1 MAGMLIAFVIGA
13 ASIASAS
20 AGGPYPNR
28 PIRIVVPFG
37 PGGFADI
44 TVRLL
49 AQKLTER
56 TNAQVVIENRP
67 GAGGVIAG
75 NVVTSAEPDG
85 YTLFVFS
92 SGIALS
98 KSLLKSM
105 PFDPVT
111 AFAPISTMAQFD
123 LLLLVRADSPMHTL
137 KEALDAARADP
148 QKFNVGTINP
158 GSTQNV
164 TGELLRS
171 VTGIP
176 MTVVPH
182 RTSAEVLTAL
192 LRGDMQIGIESYAAL
207 KSAIDAGQIRAL
219 ASSGNKRSPQQPD
232 VPTLRESGIDAAM
245 DGWNSLVAPAG
256 TPRDIIAFLNGH
268 LRAIIGD
275 PDFQKRMIAL
285 GGGEDMDVGV
295 DLETVGHKH
304 SISAQL
310 GSRPAFL
317 TTPAH
322 ISISDLSRASSSFG
336 DSATGSPVTR
346 PGGLVSGGPWR
357 GRYKWARRHFPFLV
371 GSAGR
376 RLTVVLGERRLDATP
391 GPP

>member
-1 MAGMLIAFVIGA
+1 MALRFRTAGMLISLFLA
-13 ASIASAS
+13 AVSVVPARAQAS
-20 AGGPYPNR
+20 YPSR

-37 PGGFADI
+37 AGGFADI

-49 AQKLTER
+49 ADKLAQR
-56 TNAQVVIENRP
+56 ANAQVVIENRP
-67 GAGGVIAG
+67 GAGGIVAATA
-75 NVVTSAEPDG
+75 VTSSAPDG

-105 PFDPVT
+105 PFDPAT

-123 LLLLVRADSPMHTL
+123 LLVLVKADSAMRTL
-137 KEALDAARADP
+137 SQAFDAARADP

-171 VTGIP
+171 ISGIP
-176 MTVVPH
+176 IPVVPH

-207 KSAIDAGQIRAL
+207 KSAIDANQIRAI
-219 ASSGNKRSPQQPD
+219 ASSGARRSPQQPD
-232 VPTLRESGIDAAM
+232 VPTFRESGVDAAV

-268 LRAIIGD
+268 VRAIIDD
-275 PDFQKRMIAL
+275 PDFRRRMAEL
-285 GGGEDMDVGV
+285 GGEPV
-295 DLETVGHKH
+295 
-304 SISAQL
+304 
-310 GSRPAFL
+310 
-317 TTPAH
+317 
-322 ISISDLSRASSSFG
+322 ASS
-336 DSATGSPVTR
+336 P
-346 PGGLVSGGPWR
+346 
-357 GRYKWARRHFPFLV
+357 
-371 GSAGR
+371 
-376 RLTVVLGERRLDATP
+376 EELDARLKSDIDLWAAVVKKVGLEP
-391 GPP
+391 Q